1 MQNLLESHSLA
12 KHQNAAW
19 RHMQLCRQNKKGEMF
34 IARIEPSYNDLDEK
48 GSILKQANKNRVAAN
63 DTVRL
68 KDLFLDDEL
77 RKLHNRAKEYDREHP
92 GQHVATM
99 LFPKGKITPIVSM
112 SNNAQ
117 PEKVSQIIKK
127 LKSLGSDHELYSFVK
142 TISNGVSDCNNALKA
157 YGESIEIANSAKTDV
172 ELSKANLRRQYTASY
187 FEAAGLYGKNYAER
201 LFPILYKNKTTV
213 EPEVEQET
221 MDTEV

>member
-12 KHQNAAW
+12 KHQNATW

-92 GQHVATM
+92 GQHVAKM
-99 LFPKGKITPIVSM
+99 LFPKGNITPIVTM

-117 PEKVSQIIKK
+117 PEKVDQITYK
-127 LKSLGSDHELYSFVK
+127 LKSLGSDHELYPFV
-142 TISNGVSDCNNALKA
+142 V
-157 YGESIEIANSAKTDV
+157 SIENCVTQCKNSLDAYNNSLKVVNTARTDV
-172 ELSKANLRRQYTASY
+172 ELSKANLRRQYTANY
-187 FEAAGLYGKNYAER
+187 YEAAGQFGKNYAER
-201 LFPILYKNKTTV
+201 LFPLLSKKVTAEVV
-213 EPEVEQET
+213 EEQDVNE
-221 MDTEV
+221 EQ